1 MGALPTLRHSL
12 SLLLAVVRLS
22 GVVGAIV
29 GFAISVVL
37 TEVIFPNKQEWPIVI
52 NAALT
57 VAGALAGTAVGRNL
71 ITQHAASSAPQ
82 QDA

>member
-1 MGALPTLRHSL
+1 M
-12 SLLLAVVRLS
+12 VRLS

-57 VAGALAGTAVGRNL
+57 VAGALAGTAVARNL
-71 ITQHAASSAPQ
+71 IGRHTASSALKQ
-82 QDA
+82 SA